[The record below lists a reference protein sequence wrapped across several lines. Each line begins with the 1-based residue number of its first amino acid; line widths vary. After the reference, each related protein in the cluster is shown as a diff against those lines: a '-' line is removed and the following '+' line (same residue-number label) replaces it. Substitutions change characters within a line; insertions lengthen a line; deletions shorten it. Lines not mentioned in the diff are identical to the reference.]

1 VERIAKIA
9 NIAKIAEIETALNF
23 RTKSSVGESQGP
35 KKMGLVFNFGIS
47 GDFGNF
53 GNLLQLF
60 LVLTTLLLPCGGDSR
75 YAAFSGDAHDS
86 SGERKQRKLNCA
98 FQFLRQHSGGCR
110 HLLQGNAQAH
120 A

>member
-1 VERIAKIA
+1 
-9 NIAKIAEIETALNF
+9 
-23 RTKSSVGESQGP
+23 
-35 KKMGLVFNFGIS
+35 MGLVFNFGIS

-86 SGERKQRKLNCA
+86 SGEQKQRKLNCA
-98 FQFLRQHSGGCR
+98 FLCFRSPGLPCASP
-110 HLLQGNAQAH
+110 LNAA
-120 A
+120 